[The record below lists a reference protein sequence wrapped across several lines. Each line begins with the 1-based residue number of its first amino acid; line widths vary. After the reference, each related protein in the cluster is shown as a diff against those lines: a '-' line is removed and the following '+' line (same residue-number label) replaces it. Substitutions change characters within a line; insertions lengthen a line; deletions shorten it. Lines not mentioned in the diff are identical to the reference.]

1 MAPELYMRAN
11 NSNTKVD
18 MWSLGVIVYKMLFD
32 NRYPYLDPT
41 VEYDINK
48 IFRDIRA
55 NNLHIPSK
63 PKRSDQII
71 KLC

>member
-1 MAPELYMRAN
+1 MAPELYMRAS
-11 NSNTKVD
+11 NSGSKVD
-18 MWSLGVIVYKMLFD
+18 MWSLGVILYKMLFE

-63 PKRSDQII
+63 PKRSE
-71 KLC
+71 